1 VIQTAAQRDEIGNET
16 GMKRERNGNET
27 GTKRIKTGNEPAAQ
41 RIHGSR
47 VSYRKREQHSK
58 WLPPF
63 FYLFVG
69 MVGRSS
75 RSPALLYPSDHGT
88 KIQQKNDKKNIF
100 IFFIIIFII
109 IFVA

>member
-1 VIQTAAQRDEIGNET
+1 MAV
-16 GMKRERNGNET
+16 
-27 GTKRIKTGNEPAAQ
+27 
-41 RIHGSR
+41 
-47 VSYRKREQHSK
+47 
-58 WLPPF
+58 PF

-109 IFVA
+109 IFVASKINNKYIYLLGL